1 MSIYCAACRSGIKC
15 IDAVQLV
22 PCLHVIC
29 LKCQQKTRKTSKV
42 CPAKHCYSPLVPP
55 MDIRW
60 NPCEYERC
68 LRKLAIAGD
77 VYHTACQ
84 HDLCAQCFDE
94 AMKTNNAQCPVGG
107 CGAPLN
113 EDDELEPCEGPCRAS
128 YEIDKMVA
136 LPCCQVYM
144 CQPCA
149 KKWTE
154 GKGTC
159 PPGKCLQKGGS
170 KGRKGKRTPVVD
182 YVLCFSALCRL
193 LKVVQLQ
200 IKTPCSGLPDCEGE
214 VLRNFPSEMECE
226 HEVCINCLA
235 KVLEECEHSN
245 SPPVCPNE
253 ACRLPYR
260 CETVLALRALFPERA
275 AYFSRFDLESH
286 YSMEALKDDT
296 ITVGVFGARL
306 YSGPSVASEINIKY
320 DEQLQQENP
329 DSPPWGRF
337 LYERRGRAAERPPPP
352 KPIPISIQRKATLH
366 KIELKVCFCEDEEN
380 QTPVEF
386 EKTGPLGDLIREIRR
401 VLKIMNTDKVYGYFK
416 RDGEDEKQLDLSPKL
431 LQTPVDKIG
440 ISKDS
445 LILVDITGIVNNKST
460 KKALVSLPAALP
472 KK

>member
-1 MSIYCAACRSGIKC
+1 MSIYCAECRLGIKC
-15 IDAVQLV
+15 SDAVQLV

-29 LKCQQKTRKTSKV
+29 IKCQQKTRKTSKV
-42 CPAKHCYSPLVPP
+42 CPARHCYSPLVPP
-55 MDIRW
+55 IDIRW

-84 HDLCAQCFDE
+84 HDLCAQCFDD
-94 AMKTNNAQCPVGG
+94 AYKTNNAQCPVGG

-113 EDDELEPCEGPCRAS
+113 EDDELEQCEGYCHAS

-159 PPGKCLQKGGS
+159 PPGKCLQKGS
-170 KGRKGKRTPVVD
+170 SRMKRGKRTP
-182 YVLCFSALCRL
+182 
-193 LKVVQLQ
+193 
-200 IKTPCSGLPDCEGE
+200 IKTPCSGQPECEGE

-235 KVLEECEHSN
+235 KALEECERSN

-260 CETVLALRALFPERA
+260 CETVLALKALFPERA

-286 YSMEALKDDT
+286 YSMEALRDDT
-296 ITVGVFGARL
+296 IT
-306 YSGPSVASEINIKY
+306 
-320 DEQLQQENP
+320 
-329 DSPPWGRF
+329 
-337 LYERRGRAAERPPPP
+337 
-352 KPIPISIQRKATLH
+352 PISIQRKATLQ

-380 QTPVEF
+380 QAPVEF
-386 EKTGPLGDLIREIRR
+386 EKTGPLGDLLREIRR

-416 RDGEDEKQLDLSPKL
+416 RDGDEEKQLDLCPKL
-431 LQTPVDKIG
+431 IQTPVDKIG
-440 ISKDS
+440 INKDT
-445 LILVDITGIVNNKST
+445 LILVDITGIVNNKAT
-460 KKALVSLPAALP
+460 KKAAGNPVA

>member
-1 MSIYCAACRSGIKC
+1 MSIYCGACRNSVTC
-15 IDAVQLV
+15 NNAVQLV

-29 LKCQQKTRKTSKV
+29 VKCQHKHRKSSKV
-42 CPAKHCYSPLVPP
+42 CPVKHCYSPLVPP

-94 AMKTNNAQCPVGG
+94 ANRSNNALCPVGG

-113 EDDELEPCEGPCRAS
+113 EDDEMEQCEGPCRAS
-128 YEIDKMVA
+128 YEIDKMVL

-144 CQPCA
+144 CQVCA

-159 PPGKCLQKGGS
+159 PPGKCLQKNS
-170 KGRKGKRTPVVD
+170 AKLRKGKRTP
-182 YVLCFSALCRL
+182 
-193 LKVVQLQ
+193 

-235 KVLEECEHSN
+235 KVLDECERNN

-260 CETVLALRALFPERA
+260 CETVLALKALFPERA
-275 AYFSRFDLESH
+275 AYFNRFDLESH

-296 ITVGVFGARL
+296 ITV
-306 YSGPSVASEINIKY
+306 
-320 DEQLQQENP
+320 
-329 DSPPWGRF
+329 
-337 LYERRGRAAERPPPP
+337 
-352 KPIPISIQRKATLH
+352 
-366 KIELKVCFCEDEEN
+366 CFCEDEEN
-380 QTPVEF
+380 QVTVEF
-386 EKTGPLGDLIREIRR
+386 DRTGPLSDLIREIRR
-401 VLKIMNTDKVYGYFK
+401 ELKIMNTDKVYGYFK
-416 RDGEDEKQLDLSPKL
+416 REGDDEKQLDLSPKL
-431 LQTPVDKIG
+431 IQTPVDKIG
-440 ISKDS
+440 ISADS
-445 LILVDITGIVNNKST
+445 LILVDITGIVNSKVTRKAVAPSSPSQSSS
-460 KKALVSLPAALP
+460 KK
-472 KK
+472 

>member
-1 MSIYCAACRSGIKC
+1 MSIYCAACRNGIKC
-15 IDAVQLV
+15 VDAVQLV

-94 AMKTNNAQCPVGG
+94 ANKTNNAQCPVGG
-107 CGAPLN
+107 CAAPLN

-170 KGRKGKRTPVVD
+170 KARKGRRTP
-182 YVLCFSALCRL
+182 
-193 LKVVQLQ
+193 

-235 KVLEECEHSN
+235 KVLEECEHNN

-296 ITVGVFGARL
+296 ITLRNQVLIVRKPEWHRIGHCSDFRDRT
-306 YSGPSVASEINIKY
+306 NISKVLWDRIMRSSAMY
-320 DEQLQQENP
+320 
-329 DSPPWGRF
+329 R
-337 LYERRGRAAERPPPP
+337 
-352 KPIPISIQRKATLH
+352 
-366 KIELKVCFCEDEEN
+366 KVCFCEDEEN

-386 EKTGPLGDLIREIRR
+386 EKTGPLGDLVREIRR
-401 VLKIMNTDKVYGYFK
+401 VLKIMNTDKRPFWVYGYFK
-416 RDGEDEKQLDLSPKL
+416 REGDDEKQLDLTPKL

-460 KKALVSLPAALP
+460 KKALVSLPAGLP
-472 KK
+472 KKKRRL